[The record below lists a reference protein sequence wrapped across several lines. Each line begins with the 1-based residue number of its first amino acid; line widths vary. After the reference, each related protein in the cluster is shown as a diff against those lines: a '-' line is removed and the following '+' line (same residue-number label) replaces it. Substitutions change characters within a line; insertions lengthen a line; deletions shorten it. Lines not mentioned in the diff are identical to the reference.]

1 MNYLIGKCLR
11 ATKDLSLSYRV
22 VDGKICNPSNF
33 YTPTIHFNDY
43 VFVKAAEDETITLH
57 NLSSE
62 EWTVCE
68 VTLEDI
74 EDFKVVKVVSE
85 YCIEPMKRELKGR
98 H

>member
-1 MNYLIGKCLR
+1 MNYLIGKILR

-22 VDGKICNPSNF
+22 VDGKVCNPSNF

-43 VFVKAAEDETITLH
+43 VFVKAAEDEIITLQ

-68 VTLEDI
+68 VALEDI
-74 EDFKVVKVVSE
+74 EDFKVGRVVSE
-85 YCIEPMKRELKGR
+85 VSIEPKHKLKEK